1 MNSHTVKP
9 IDVMIIG
16 AEKSGTTSLVRYVGS
31 HPQICTHDKREMNY
45 FVNDE
50 EFEEGYP
57 AAHARYFSPCTDTGI
72 RIIAKSVAVSGNPT
86 AVQRLHAHNPDIHV
100 VLVLRNSI
108 DRAYSAYWHAK
119 RRGWEDSA
127 NFETAIEQELSA
139 DWDESRDGDGGST
152 YLMKGIYADQ
162 ITALQVIF
170 SPRQVHVFT
179 FDELKEDPLSICRA
193 LFSVIGVDEAFE
205 PDVSVRFNKAAQ
217 ARSPQLAKV
226 LSYRGKIKKIIRRLL
241 PRRVSDRLKQRLVAW
256 NEKPLQTPAM
266 KEATRRR
273 LEAYFATHNR
283 RLEELTGRPFDW

>member
-1 MNSHTVKP
+1 MNSRSVKP

-31 HPQICTHDKREMNY
+31 HPQVCTHDKREMNY

-50 EFEEGYP
+50 EFEAGYP
-57 AAHARYFSPCTDTGI
+57 AAYARYFSPCTDTGI

-86 AVQRLHAHNPDIHV
+86 AVQRLHAHNPDVHLV
-100 VLVLRNSI
+100 MVLRNSI

-119 RRGWEDSA
+119 RRGWEDA
-127 NFETAIEQELSA
+127 ADFETAIERELSA
-139 DWDESRDGDGGST
+139 ECDESREGNDGTT
-152 YLMKGIYADQ
+152 YLRKGIYADQ
-162 ITALQVIF
+162 IAALQVIF

-179 FDELKEDPLSICRA
+179 FDELKENPLSICRA
-193 LFSVIGVDEAFE
+193 LFSVIGVDESFE

-266 KEATRRR
+266 KAATRRR
-273 LEAYFATHNR
+273 LEAYFNPHNK
-283 RLEELTGRPFDW
+283 RLEALTGRPFNW

>member
-1 MNSHTVKP
+1 MNAHTVKP

-31 HPQICTHDKREMNY
+31 HPRICTHDKREMNY

-57 AAHARYFSPCTDTGI
+57 AAHARYFSSCTETGI

-108 DRAYSAYWHAK
+108 DRAYSAFWHAK
-119 RRGWEDSA
+119 RRGWEDA
-127 NFETAIEQELSA
+127 ADFETAIERELSTDYA
-139 DWDESRDGDGGST
+139 EASEGDDGTT
-152 YLMKGIYADQ
+152 YLRKGIYADQ
-162 ITALQVIF
+162 IAALQEIF
-170 SPRQVHVFT
+170 NPRQVHVFT

-193 LFSVIGVDEAFE
+193 LFSVIGVDETFE
-205 PDVSVRFNKAAQ
+205 PDVAVRFNKAAQ
-217 ARSPQLAKV
+217 SRSPQLAKV
-226 LSYRGKIKKIIRRLL
+226 LSYRGKIKKVIRRLL

-266 KEATRRR
+266 KATTRRR
-273 LEAYFATHNR
+273 LETYFNPHNR
-283 RLEELTGRPFDW
+283 RLEELTGRSFDW